1 MAYSYTPHPDDEE
14 MLLRIRRYLI
24 GYRVTNGWNQQTLS
38 KRINDSTHA
47 AHTLEKGG
55 FDWTLRR
62 LQRWPEAFGMRLH
75 AVPCFRDRPPGTSEM
90 WEEIIEAD
98 EELSSIQ
105 AMLRTADGVMRHT
118 WQRMYL
124 TTYLKVAREKQK
136 ITRAELGSRLG
147 ITAGAISAWE
157 ISSDNVRLLRLLNHA
172 RALGGSIQLD
182 IS

>member
-24 GYRVTNGWNQQTLS
+24 GYRITNGWNQHELS

-47 AHTLEKGG
+47 AHALEKGG

-62 LQRWPEAFGMRLH
+62 LQRWPEAFGLQLH
-75 AVPCFRDRPPGTSEM
+75 AIPCFEL
-90 WEEIIEAD
+90 WEETIEGD
-98 EELSSIQ
+98 EEVSSIQ
-105 AMLRTADGVMRHT
+105 TMLCSADGVMRHT

-124 TTYLKVAREKQK
+124 TSYLKVAREVQK

-172 RALGGSIQLD
+172 RALGGRIELK
-182 IS
+182 IR